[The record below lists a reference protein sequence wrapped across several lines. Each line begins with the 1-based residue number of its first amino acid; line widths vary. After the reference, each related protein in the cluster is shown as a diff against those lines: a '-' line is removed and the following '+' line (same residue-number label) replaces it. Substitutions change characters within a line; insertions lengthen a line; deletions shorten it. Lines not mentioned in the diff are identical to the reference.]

1 LENRSIFGEVKA
13 YKNCANSSATLYSR
27 VSSNLG
33 DSSLRPG
40 SHRTRDVSATA
51 SPAARPLT
59 RPAISRDDRPYRSDV
74 TSSNL
79 VSGLPACVLVG
90 NGDGED
96 AAVTNRRYGDHIH
109 DNTAGTGSRL
119 TGLRWGTLFPD
130 NL

>member
-1 LENRSIFGEVKA
+1 LENRLIFGEVQA
-13 YKNCANSSATLYSR
+13 YINCANSSAT
-27 VSSNLG
+27 
-33 DSSLRPG
+33 
-40 SHRTRDVSATA
+40 
-51 SPAARPLT
+51 LT